1 MACIITYNGVDY
13 SEEEFERLLVRSRF
27 EGLYEYLPPKDEELR
42 IVDAN
47 YMIRLTDEES

>member
-1 MACIITYNGVDY
+1 MACIITYKGVKY
-13 SEEEFERLLVRSRF
+13 SQEEFERLLVRNRF
-27 EGLYEYLPPKDEELR
+27 ESLYDYLPPQDEELR